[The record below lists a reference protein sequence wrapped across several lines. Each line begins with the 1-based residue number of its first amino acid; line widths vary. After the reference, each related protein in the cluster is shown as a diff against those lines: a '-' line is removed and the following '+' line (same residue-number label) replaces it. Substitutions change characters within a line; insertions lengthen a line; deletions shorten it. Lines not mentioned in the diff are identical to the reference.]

1 MNNSELETLIRNIL
15 REQLAPATQ
24 RAQRNAIFQT
34 VDEAVGAAHQAFLRF
49 QQCPLKT
56 RSAIISAIR
65 EELMPRLTELAEE
78 SASETGMGNKE
89 DKYLKN
95 KAALNNTPGIEDLT
109 TTALTGDGGM
119 VLFEYSPFGDL
130 SHSHDPNLPHK
141 KHNSLIHRI
150 KKHKHSS

>member
-1 MNNSELETLIRNIL
+1 MKRS
-15 REQLAPATQ
+15 
-24 RAQRNAIFQT
+24 AQHTRP
-34 VDEAVGAAHQAFLRF
+34 LRF

-109 TTALTGDGGM
+109 TTALTGDGGF
-119 VLFEYSPFGDL
+119 V
-130 SHSHDPNLPHK
+130 
-141 KHNSLIHRI
+141 
-150 KKHKHSS
+150 